1 MDAVTFRNTF
11 RYFLKFNFK
20 FQIDDDDVD
29 GIAGKK
35 NIFRRYCYLIPN
47 SYQPHIQSTF

>member
-11 RYFLKFNFK
+11 IYFFKFDFK

-29 GIAGKK
+29 NIAGKH
-35 NIFRRYCYLIPN
+35 IFRRYCYLIPN

>member
-11 RYFLKFNFK
+11 RYFFKFSFK
-20 FQIDDDDVD
+20 FQIEDDDVD
-29 GIAGKK
+29 DIAGK